1 MSHTNEHTARQHTTR
16 PWRSWL
22 YVPGDRPDRIEKA
35 IAGEADCVII
45 DLEDAVAPTHKD
57 QARTNVLNTI
67 STPQAK
73 PVLVRINASGTTW
86 QEADLAALA
95 TAAHLAGVRIPKAE
109 TAAQIEA
116 IARQLPNTPL
126 HLLIESAKGL
136 QASDE
141 LASAH
146 PNVASIALGEAD
158 LRADMNITDENHL
171 AYARGRIIAS
181 AAAAKLP
188 APPQSVFTNLEDDN
202 TLRATSITAKHAGF
216 FGRTVI
222 HPRQVTIVNEVFLP
236 TTAEV
241 DQARALIDAL
251 NASTAAP
258 GANASAALVLPDG
271 RFVDPAVAAGAQRII
286 DIADAYGTH
295 ENSTTTEGVS

>member
-1 MSHTNEHTARQHTTR
+1 MSNLEDPIAKPTH

-22 YVPGDRPDRIEKA
+22 YVPGDRPDRIDKA
-35 IAGEADCVII
+35 IAGDADCVIL

-57 QARTNVLNTI
+57 QARSNVLNATQVRP
-67 STPQAK
+67 SK

-86 QEADLAALA
+86 QQADLTALGSA
-95 TAAHLAGVRIPKAE
+95 QHLAGVRIPKAE
-109 TAAQIEA
+109 NPAQIEA
-116 IARQLPNTPL
+116 IAAQLPDTPL

-141 LASAH
+141 LARAH

-158 LRADMNITDENHL
+158 LRADLNITDEVHL
-171 AYARGRIIAS
+171 AYARGRIVAS

-188 APPQSVFTNLEDDN
+188 APPQSVFTNLESDDA
-202 TLRATSITAKHAGF
+202 LRATSLTAKAAGF

-251 NASTAAP
+251 HDSTHAP
-258 GANASAALVLPDG
+258 GDGASAALVLPDG
-271 RFVDPAVAAGAQRII
+271 RFVDPAVAASAQRIV
-286 DIADAYGTH
+286 DVADSYGTQGR
-295 ENSTTTEGVS
+295 STAQEGLS

>member
-1 MSHTNEHTARQHTTR
+1 MNSTNRHTTR

-86 QEADLAALA
+86 QEADLSAL
-95 TAAHLAGVRIPKAE
+95 TGAAHLAGVRIPKAE
-109 TAAQIEA
+109 TATQIEA
-116 IARQLPNTPL
+116 IARQLPNTAL

-158 LRADMNITDENHL
+158 LRADMNITEESQL
-171 AYARGRIIAS
+171 TYARGRIIAS

-188 APPQSVFTNLEDDN
+188 APPQSVFTNLEDEG
-202 TLRATSITAKHAGF
+202 TLRATSITARQAGF

-241 DQARALIDAL
+241 DQARALIKAL
-251 NASTAAP
+251 NESTAAP

-271 RFVDPAVAAGAQRII
+271 RFVDPAVAAGAQRILN
-286 DIADAYGTH
+286 IADAYGTQAH
-295 ENSTTTEGVS
+295 STRAEGVS